1 MMDPMRERDNF
12 DALCDMPR
20 ARLGERVLF
29 VDDERVVREVA
40 QALLHELGYA
50 VVVAESAEAAL
61 KILEVDAAFSL
72 LITDL
77 MMPGMYGIALA
88 KVVRRRW
95 PTLGV
100 VCCTGYGDASDHARA
115 EAAGILI
122 LVRKP
127 VALEALARIVRNAID
142 RV

>member
-1 MMDPMRERDNF
+1 MVPKIERGNS
-12 DALCDMPR
+12 DAQCDMPR

-40 QALLHELGYA
+40 QELLRELGYA
-50 VVVAESAEAAL
+50 MVVAECAEAAVEIL
-61 KILEVDAAFSL
+61 KVDAAFSL
-72 LITDL
+72 LVTDL
-77 MMPGMYGIALA
+77 KMPGMCGIELA
-88 KVVRRRW
+88 KVVQQRW

-100 VCCTGYGDASDHARA
+100 VCCTGYGDATDQTRA

-127 VALEALARIVRNAID
+127 VALEALARIIRKAID